1 MLEIFGISL
10 KLVQSTSPI
19 PGKLAASVV
28 QADGKVWVDLFLWDP
43 MSKALQIDEEAF
55 SRLLVGAKKAQGGW
69 AGIVLWITDFVIQ
82 VVNGVRG
89 LFGGSYGGSLGF
101 GQMGGMV
108 AAASAVA
115 FIIATIAAAVVVI
128 PLSCLAWALRL
139 HINGQIRRE
148 REKVLDQVIG
158 FFETLENQI

>member
-1 MLEIFGISL
+1 
-10 KLVQSTSPI
+10 
-19 PGKLAASVV
+19 
-28 QADGKVWVDLFLWDP
+28 
-43 MSKALQIDEEAF
+43 MSKEPTAAQTVYATIAKFDVTDKTLQIDEEAF
-55 SRLLVGAKKAQGGW
+55 SRLLVGAKKAQGGCT
-69 AGIVLWITDFVIQ
+69 GIVLWITDFVIQ

-128 PLSCLAWALRL
+128 PLSCLAWAC
-139 HINGQIRRE
+139 
-148 REKVLDQVIG
+148 
-158 FFETLENQI
+158 